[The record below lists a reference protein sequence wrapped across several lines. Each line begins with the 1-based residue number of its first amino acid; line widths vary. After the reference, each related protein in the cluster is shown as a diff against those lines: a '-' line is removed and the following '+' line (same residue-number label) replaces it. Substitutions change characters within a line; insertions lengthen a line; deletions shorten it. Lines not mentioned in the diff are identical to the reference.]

1 LVKKSSGDDLIGD
14 IRGVYTTNRVDFLGI
29 SDDAEATYVA
39 ESINANV
46 NITNVKRYEGLKRN
60 EIEDGKMSPGSLK

>member
-1 LVKKSSGDDLIGD
+1 LVKKSSGDDLLGD
-14 IRGVYTTNRVDFLGI
+14 IRGVYTTDRVDFLGI

-39 ESINANV
+39 ESIGV
-46 NITNVKRYEGLKRN
+46 NLDITNVKGYEGLKRN